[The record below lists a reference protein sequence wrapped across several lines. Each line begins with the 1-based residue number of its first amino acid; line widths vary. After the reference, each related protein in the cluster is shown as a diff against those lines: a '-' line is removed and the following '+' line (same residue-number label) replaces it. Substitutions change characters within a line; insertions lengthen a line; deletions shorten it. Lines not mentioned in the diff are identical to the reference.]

1 VINMRQHRL
10 GLCGEHFLE
19 WVPQV
24 VQRAIEKY
32 EMFTPEDRV
41 LVAVSGGKDSLSL
54 WDILLQLGYQ
64 VEGIYINLGVPHESY
79 SDVSQQKVEA
89 FAALHNAAYR
99 VVNVKQQYGETVPEV
114 ARRKKGRTACST
126 CGLIKRHVLNETTLR
141 EGFGVLATGHNL
153 DDEAAVLFQNTL
165 HWATGYLGRQSPV
178 LPASQGLARKVKP
191 LIRLYE
197 REMAAYAL
205 VRGIDYIYEECP
217 YSQGATTLFYKQL
230 LDQLEA
236 ESPGAK
242 QSFYL
247 EFLRARSEG
256 RLLPVDAERPSLNQC
271 QQCGQPTTAPGIC
284 SFCRLW
290 TEAPSAAS
298 ADGAEPPRADGAEPP
313 RADGAPSAGCE
324 DGKEEPLGHTDGEE

>member
-1 VINMRQHRL
+1 MKCTKCGQPAVINMRQHRL

-41 LVAVSGGKDSLSL
+41 LIAVSGGKDSLSL

-64 VEGIYINLGVPHESY
+64 VEGIYINLGIPHDSY
-79 SDVSQQKVEA
+79 SDASQQKVEA
-89 FAALHNAAYR
+89 FAAQHNASYR
-99 VVNVKQQYGETVPEV
+99 VVNVKQQYGESVPEV
-114 ARRKKGRTACST
+114 SRRKRGRSPCST

-153 DDEAAVLFQNTL
+153 DDEAAVLFQNSL
-165 HWATGYLGRQSPV
+165 HWATGYLARQAPV
-178 LPASQGLARKVKP
+178 LPASHDGLARKVKP

-205 VRGIDYIYEECP
+205 VKGIDYIYEECP
-217 YSQGATTLFYKQL
+217 YSTGATTLFYKQL

-236 ESPGAK
+236 ASPGAK
-242 QSFYL
+242 QQYYL

-256 RLLPVDAERPSLNQC
+256 RLFPLDAPKPTLNQC
-271 QQCGQPTTAPGIC
+271 QECGQPTTAPGTC

-290 TEAPSAAS
+290 SKDEPPLGPVSPQATREDGEEEPLEH
-298 ADGAEPPRADGAEPP
+298 ADGAE
-313 RADGAPSAGCE
+313 
-324 DGKEEPLGHTDGEE
+324 

>member
-1 VINMRQHRL
+1 MKCTKCGQPAVINMRQHRL
-10 GLCGEHFLE
+10 GLCAEHFLE

-24 VQRAIEKY
+24 VQRTIEKY
-32 EMFTPEDRV
+32 DMFTPEDRV

-54 WDILLQLGYQ
+54 WDILLRLGYQ
-64 VEGIYINLGVPHESY
+64 VEGIYINLGIPHDSY
-79 SDVSQQKVEA
+79 SDASQRHVEA
-89 FAALHNAAYR
+89 FAAEHNAAYR
-99 VVNVKQQYGETVPEV
+99 VVNVKQQYGESIPEV
-114 ARRKKGRTACST
+114 AKRKRGRTACST
-126 CGLIKRHVLNETTLR
+126 CGLVKRHVLNEVTLR

-165 HWATGYLGRQSPV
+165 RWATGYLARQAPV
-178 LPASQGLARKVKP
+178 LPASHAGLARKVKP

-205 VRGIDYIYEECP
+205 VRGIDYIYDECP

-247 EFLRARSEG
+247 EFLRARTDG
-256 RLLPVDAERPSLNQC
+256 RLLPADAARPTLNQC
-271 QQCGQPTTAPGIC
+271 QQCGQPTTAPGFC

-290 TEAPSAAS
+290 STQ
-298 ADGAEPPRADGAEPP
+298 
-313 RADGAPSAGCE
+313 
-324 DGKEEPLGHTDGEE
+324 EEPLERTDGDE